1 MEAVKGEETRHARI
15 DEACRRLMTLSGVG
29 AVSAVTFV
37 ATIDTPDRF
46 KRSRSVGAYIGLT
59 SRRYQS
65 GDIDF
70 GSRISKRGDCMLR
83 TVLYEEANS
92 PLCRMKSGPGQPL
105 KN

>member
-1 MEAVKGEETRHARI
+1 MEGQTVLAGVIEPLLNLRTEVLRQTAVLTKEMTRHVRS
-15 DEACRRLMTLSGVG
+15 DGVCRRLMTIPSVG

-37 ATIDTPDRF
+37 ATIDAPDRF

-70 GSRISKRGDCMLR
+70 GG
-83 TVLYEEANS
+83 
-92 PLCRMKSGPGQPL
+92 
-105 KN
+105 